1 MHSVTVIPSKNTRKV
16 TLRDWTINCPEN
28 KDNAGKKQYTIRNI
42 EVKGYIPTLKYATL
56 CKNFILGL
64 ANKALFLEKKISTD
78 PVAHRSTWCSLSV
91 KLIGAVPLKASLLVT
106 QYTDLH
112 PLLCIL

>member
-1 MHSVTVIPSKNTRKV
+1 MPSKKTKNV
-16 TLRDWTINCPEN
+16 AL
-28 KDNAGKKQYTIRNI
+28 KDCTMNFPVKREIAGRKQYTIRNI

-64 ANKALFLEKKISTD
+64 ASIALFFEKKISTD
-78 PVAHRSTWCSLSV
+78 PVAQRRTWWSLSV
-91 KLIGAVPLKASLLVT
+91 KLIGAVPRKASLLVT